1 MTQTKHQPKTQ
12 TENNMNNPSTV
23 SRIWKDER
31 HIRGSEHSQEVKN
44 VKAFQSYHQNPKQA
58 FRSRKNN
65 GACKRL
71 SKAEVQAFEAKLK
84 NN

>member
-1 MTQTKHQPKTQ
+1 
-12 TENNMNNPSTV
+12 MNNPSTV
-23 SRIWKDER
+23 SRVWKDER
-31 HIRGSEHSQEVKN
+31 HIKGSEYSQEIKN

-58 FRSRKNN
+58 FRSRENN
-65 GACKRL
+65 GVCKRL

>member
-1 MTQTKHQPKTQ
+1 
-12 TENNMNNPSTV
+12 MNNPSTV

-31 HIRGSEHSQEVKN
+31 HIRGREHSQEIKN

-65 GACKRL
+65 GACKVYT
-71 SKAEVQAFEAKLK
+71 KAEIQAFEKLLNHDPENK
-84 NN
+84 VIN

>member
-1 MTQTKHQPKTQ
+1 
-12 TENNMNNPSTV
+12 MNEKIT

-31 HIRGSEHSQEVKN
+31 HIRGTEFCQEVKN

-58 FRSRKNN
+58 FRSRNNN
-65 GACKRL
+65 GACKVYT
-71 SKAEVQAFEAKLK
+71 KAEIQAFEAKLK

>member
-1 MTQTKHQPKTQ
+1 
-12 TENNMNNPSTV
+12 MNEKVT

-31 HIRGSEHSQEVKN
+31 HIKGSEYSQEVKN

-65 GACKRL
+65 GACKVYT
-71 SKAEVQAFEAKLK
+71 KAEIQAFEKNLK
-84 NN
+84 KS